1 MKEIKK
7 KVIGI
12 WNSIKEKLAV
22 RPVII
27 IVIIILG
34 CYGSITPGR
43 IVRFIIILGVILLYS
58 RLLRWVSDNLEG
70 YMYKYMK
77 DRGEELWLL
86 NRWLVRI
93 HRYKNPVLI
102 AVCKIDIK
110 TFDLV
115 RWVNWKFLKKEKVRL
130 WIYIIITN
138 IISRPIL
145 ILINK
150 YYEAVIR
157 WVDSS
162 KETIIYKRLFGLI
175 LSVLIFTNVIQW
187 MLRVIGFYKL
197 IMIMYLIVVMIGVIE
212 SVSSEVYDVVLYEV
226 EADLM
231 DTQLNRASG
240 TLTGIIIGSI
250 PIGLLDAEKYKEKLK
265 IDKKYLHY
273 VPYWHGGFYMGV
285 GFYEHWEGN
294 KMHIL
299 GNCGLMKK
307 EIKNRPSRNIHWVL
321 YELVK
326 RDGVKEC
333 IGAFW
338 YLERERKG
346 KIKEGVYEKIKFLY
360 EYEKKRLK
368 VLLYLIWDI
377 EDYLGYKKYNK
388 MWIDKGYGI
397 SLEFEESTYGYEN
410 TMFMSKEVSLVKQ
423 EEGHKIEDSKFL
435 DVELNYQYYK
445 RLYSLVYI
453 VDYEGVVSTSMDKLY
468 YSYLKDE
475 EVEWETELIGEL
487 REIESYNIKYE
498 SEVREMLLKLA
509 EGLRPEWEEE
519 KGKEEMEERNE
530 RRLKELERLVERELK
545 KMESGVVNNN
555 N

>member
-1 MKEIKK
+1 MKEKIKEIKK
-7 KVIGI
+7 KVRGI

-27 IVIIILG
+27 IVSIILG
-34 CYGSITPGR
+34 YYGNITPER
-43 IVRFIIILGVILLYS
+43 FVRFIIILGVILLYS
-58 RLLRWVSDNLEG
+58 RLLRWVSNNLKG
-70 YMYKYMK
+70 YIYKYME

-102 AVCKIDIK
+102 AIWKIDTKI
-110 TFDLV
+110 FDLM

-130 WIYIIITN
+130 WIYIIIIN

-145 ILINK
+145 IIINK

-212 SVSSEVYDVVLYEV
+212 SVSREVYDVVLYELV
-226 EADLM
+226 VSLM
-231 DTQLNRASG
+231 DTQFNRASG

-273 VPYWHGGFYMGV
+273 VPYWQGGFYMEV
-285 GFYEHWEGN
+285 GLYKYWEGD
-294 KMHIL
+294 KVFMLH
-299 GNCGLMKK
+299 NCGLMKK
-307 EIKNRPSRNIHWVL
+307 EIKNRPSLNIHGVL
-321 YELVK
+321 YSLANK
-326 RDGVKEC
+326 DGDG

-338 YLERERKG
+338 YLERKRKG
-346 KIKEGVYEKIKFLY
+346 KIKEEVYEKIKFLY
-360 EYEKKRLK
+360 EYEKSRLK

-388 MWIDKGYGI
+388 MWIDKGYGT
-397 SLEFEESTYGYEN
+397 SLEFEESTYRYEN

-423 EEGHKIEDSKFL
+423 EEEGHKIEDSKFL

-445 RLYSLVYI
+445 RLYFLVHI
-453 VDYEGVVSTSMDKLY
+453 ADYEGVVSTSMDKLY

-475 EVEWETELIGEL
+475 EVEWESELIGEL

-498 SEVREMLLKLA
+498 SEVREMLLKKA
-509 EGLRPEWEEE
+509 EGLRPGWEEE
-519 KGKEEMEERNE
+519 KGKENLEERNE

-545 KMESGVVNNN
+545 KNG
-555 N
+555 